1 MINVLNLLKF
11 SLGASH
17 DGTDK
22 AFSCPGM
29 NNYLMAPIPSINQFT
44 LSNIFKFSSCSIES
58 FKNTLLDNYR

>member
-29 NNYLMAPIPSINQFT
+29 NNYLMAPIPSINQGWARLIGSRF
-44 LSNIFKFSSCSIES
+44 
-58 FKNTLLDNYR
+58 